1 MRNRLPPLP
10 LGKSKKERE
19 MKKTYNKLVRDKIPE
34 IIKETGARCEYH
46 VATGEDLKQAL
57 YNKLTEEINEFIED
71 PCIEEMADIQEVLW
85 AIQEY
90 FNLSEYEI
98 LTAVHSKAEK
108 RGRFEEGYILESVEE

>member
-1 MRNRLPPLP
+1 
-10 LGKSKKERE
+10 

-34 IIKETGARCEYH
+34 IIKETGAQCEYH

-71 PCIEEMADIQEVLW
+71 PCVEEMADIQEVLW
-85 AIQEY
+85 AIQEF

-98 LTAVHSKAEK
+98 LTTVHSKADQ
-108 RGRFEEGYILESVEE
+108 RGRFREGYILRTVKEK